1 MGRRRR
7 AAIPGLGYTVRNDQ
21 MTLAEM
27 AEKMSARPVIG
38 VTNWGGPHRAG
49 RPFSARQA
57 SNAGPARSSRG
68 RDEGRCANPIG
79 PT

>member
-21 MTLAEM
+21 MTLAEV
-27 AEKMSARPVIG
+27 AEKMSALPVIG

-49 RPFSARQA
+49 RPFSAR
-57 SNAGPARSSRG
+57 
-68 RDEGRCANPIG
+68 
-79 PT
+79 